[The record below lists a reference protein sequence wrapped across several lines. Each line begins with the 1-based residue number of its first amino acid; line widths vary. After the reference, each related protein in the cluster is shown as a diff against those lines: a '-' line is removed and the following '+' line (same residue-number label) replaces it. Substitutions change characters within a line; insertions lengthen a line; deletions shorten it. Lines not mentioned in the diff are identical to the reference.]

1 MVKIY
6 FKNIDKKDESFLI
19 SLFNR
24 NFNDYGIIENNYTLK
39 SIQRFLK
46 KYKKKLQL
54 ICSDNIRIGIV
65 LSIRSQKY
73 YYLSTVFQSISN
85 FDYNY
90 FIKKISNNK
99 MTKNKLLFMYKNKYN
114 FEQLKNLKQK
124 KYLKNNNNEIIY
136 NCALILGPKKR
147 NENITKFLRSK
158 KIKVFNS
165 SMPIKKS
172 YLKKNKIDIILSSGY
187 AFKIPEDIVNLYK
200 KRIFNLH
207 ATFLPWGKGI
217 GTTFYSFL
225 LDQPVGVSIHLIEK
239 EFDTG
244 DIVTRKKVFPNINDT
259 TRTFYGKL
267 LKEIDLIFYENFN
280 LIFSNKFE
288 LYKQKKI
295 LNKIQPYYSRL
306 EFEKLFSQLSNG
318 YDTFL
323 YQLSLVS
330 YIQKNNKKFKQ
341 IFIYEK

>member
-6 FKNIDKKDESFLI
+6 FKNINKKDESFLI

-24 NFNDYGIIENNYTLK
+24 NFNDYGIIENNYSLK
-39 SIQRFLK
+39 SIQRFIK

-73 YYLSTVFQSISN
+73 YFLSTVFQSISN

-90 FIKKISNNK
+90 FIKNISNNK
-99 MTKNKLLFMYKNKYN
+99 MTKNKLLFMYKDKYT
-114 FEQLKNLKQK
+114 FDQLKNLNQK
-124 KYLKNNNNEIIY
+124 KLLKNDNNKIIY
-136 NCALILGPKKR
+136 KRALILGPKKR
-147 NENITKFLRSK
+147 NENIIRYLRLK

-165 SMPIKKS
+165 LMPIQKS
-172 YLKKNKIDIILSSGY
+172 YLKKNKIDVILSSGY
-187 AFKIPEDIVNLYK
+187 AFKIPKDIVNLYK

-244 DIVTRKKVFPNINDT
+244 DILVRKKIFPNINDT

-267 LKEIDLIFYENFN
+267 LKEIDLIFFENFN
-280 LIFSNKFE
+280 LIFSNNFVS
-288 LYKQKKI
+288 YKQTKI
-295 LNKIQPYYSRL
+295 LNKVQPYFSRL
-306 EFEKLFSQLSNG
+306 EFEKLYSQLSNG